1 MKADKHYKFSRK
13 LYNTIEYF
21 HLYPGV
27 VILSSCCNMIFMT
40 AGSIGKSLPVTRNS
54 FYKAYGVQRLTVAL
68 HRQLLTRLE

>member
-1 MKADKHYKFSRK
+1 
-13 LYNTIEYF
+13 
-21 HLYPGV
+21 
-27 VILSSCCNMIFMT
+27 MT